1 MERDRSLEIRVGLF
15 VALAL
20 AGFVTMIVVLG
31 SEDALFEERYTLQA
45 KFQDVNGLRVGAAV
59 FLAGLDCGLVSDVTF
74 PGKLSDQTVHVTMS
88 IRDRCRDRIRGDSVA
103 SISSQGLLGD
113 KLISLTVGSEDRNAM
128 AEGSWLESV
137 EPAELTDFLD
147 DGRDIVARVK
157 SIVVKIDDALGSED
171 GEGAGKSVLAILQS
185 VRDILA
191 EVENGQGLIHALVY
205 DDRFT
210 KKLNST
216 LASLDA
222 TADDF
227 AAVAKEIKDGDGL
240 VHNLVYEDEITPK
253 LVSLVEN
260 LNGTGQRIDELVK
273 EIQEGDGLIHDL
285 VYTDEGQS
293 MLADLKDVSAD
304 IKDIVAATKR
314 GEGTIGGLL
323 VDPTVYQDV
332 KTLLGRAQRNKILK
346 AYVRDTL
353 RRNEQEEGVSEAG
366 LTE

>member
-1 MERDRSLEIRVGLF
+1 VERDRSLEIKVGVF
-15 VALAL
+15 VALAI

-31 SEDALFEERYTLQA
+31 SEDALFEERYTLRA
-45 KFQDVNGLRVGAAV
+45 RFGDVNGLRVGAAV
-59 FLAGLDCGLVSDVTF
+59 FLAGMDCGLVSDVSF
-74 PGKLSDQTVHVTMS
+74 PNQLSDQTVHVTLS
-88 IRDRCRDRIRGDSVA
+88 LRTACRERIRGDSVA

-113 KLISLTVGSEDRNAM
+113 KLVSISVGSEDRTVL

-137 EPAELTDFLD
+137 EPAELSDFLD
-147 DGRDIVARVK
+147 DGRDIVATVK
-157 SIVVKIDDALGSED
+157 SIVVKIDSALGSDD
-171 GEGAGKSVLAILQS
+171 GAGAGKSVLAILQS

-191 EVENGQGLIHALVY
+191 EMESGEGILHALVY
-205 DDRFT
+205 DKQIT
-210 KKLNST
+210 GKLKGT
-216 LASLDA
+216 LASLEKV
-222 TADDF
+222 ADDF
-227 AAVAKEIKDGDGL
+227 SAVAGEIKDGDGL

-260 LNGTGQRIDELVK
+260 LNGTGQRIDALVR

-323 VDPTVYQDV
+323 VDPTIYHDV
-332 KTLLGRAQRNKILK
+332 KTLLGKAQRIKILK

-353 RRNEQEEGVSEAG
+353 RRNEQQEGVTEGGLSE
-366 LTE
+366 

>member
-1 MERDRSLEIRVGLF
+1 MERDRSLEIKVGIF

-31 SEDALFEERYTLQA
+31 SEDALFEERYALRA
-45 KFQDVNGLRVGAAV
+45 RFGDVNGLRVGAAV
-59 FLAGLDCGLVSDVTF
+59 FLAGMDCGLVSNVEF
-74 PGKLSDQTVHVTMS
+74 PGKLSDQTVHVSMS
-88 IRDRCRDRIRGDSVA
+88 IRKACRERIRGDSVA

-113 KLISLTVGSEDRNAM
+113 KLVSISVGSEERSVM
-128 AEGSWLESV
+128 VEGSWLESTD
-137 EPAELTDFLD
+137 PAELTDFLD
-147 DGRDIVARVK
+147 DGKEIVATVK
-157 SIVVKIDDALGSED
+157 SIVEKIDTALGSED

-191 EVENGQGLIHALVY
+191 EMEGGEGLIHALVY
-205 DDRFT
+205 D
-210 KKLNST
+210 KKIVGSVKGT

-227 AAVAKEIKDGDGL
+227 QAVIAEIKEGDGF

-260 LNGTGQRIDELVK
+260 LNGTGQRIDLLVK

-285 VYTDEGQS
+285 VYTDQGQS

-304 IKDIVAATKR
+304 IKDIVASTKR

-323 VDPTVYQDV
+323 IDPSIYQDV
-332 KTLLGRAQRNKILK
+332 KTLLGKAQRNKILK

-353 RRNEQEEGVSEAG
+353 RRNEQQEGVSEAG
-366 LTE
+366 LSE

>member
-1 MERDRSLEIRVGLF
+1 MERDRGLEIKVGMF

-20 AGFVTMIVVLG
+20 AGFVAMVIVLG
-31 SEDALFEERYTLQA
+31 SEDALFEERYTLQG
-45 KFQDVNGLRVGAAV
+45 KFSDVNGLRVGAAV
-59 FLAGLDCGLVSDVTF
+59 FLAGMDCGLVSDVNF
-74 PGKLSDQTVHVTMS
+74 PNQLSDQTVHVTLS
-88 IRDRCRDRIRGDSVA
+88 IRQACRERIRGDSIA

-113 KLISLTVGSEDRNAM
+113 KLVTITVGSEDRNAM
-128 AEGSWLESV
+128 EEGSWLETI

-147 DGRDIVARVK
+147 DGRDILVTVK
-157 SIVVKIDDALGSED
+157 SIVEKIDTALGSDD
-171 GEGAGKSVLAILQS
+171 GQGAGKSVLAILQS

-191 EVENGQGLIHALVY
+191 EVEDGNGIIHALVY
-205 DDRFT
+205 DKQITNRLT
-210 KKLNST
+210 GT
-216 LASLDA
+216 LVSIDKV
-222 TADDF
+222 ADDF
-227 AAVAKEIKDGDGL
+227 AAVAAEIKDGDGL

-260 LNGTGQRIDELVK
+260 LNGTGQRIDDLVK
-273 EIQEGDGLIHDL
+273 EIQEGEGLIHDL

-323 VDPTVYQDV
+323 VDPTIYHDV
-332 KTLLGRAQRNKILK
+332 KTLLGQAQRNKILK

-353 RRNEQEEGVSEAG
+353 RRNEQQEGVSDAG